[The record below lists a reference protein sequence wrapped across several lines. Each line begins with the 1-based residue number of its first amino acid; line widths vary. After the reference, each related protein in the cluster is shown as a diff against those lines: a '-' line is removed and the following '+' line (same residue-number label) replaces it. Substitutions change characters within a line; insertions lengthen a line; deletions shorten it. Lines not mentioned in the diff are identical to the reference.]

1 MVEGQFVILVFADE
15 IDLMWSS
22 ENELQDFTTR
32 LEEKAR
38 AYGMEVSSEKS
49 KVLVNSINQNTPI
62 DITMDGQ
69 NLEEVDS
76 FKYIGSTL
84 SKDGTSTKEIKIRIA
99 VAMLY
104 YDFTSMGRADTSASQ
119 PSLSSTEHSL
129 YPTSST
135 DARAGLWQQ
144 SQRYTY
150 KHLKRDASGDSSAF
164 RRLNIKQ
171 TNIWDKWIPLQE
183 PLLTTVKRRHHI
195 TRHNTIAN
203 NILQGTLEGR
213 RRRGRQRKTG

>member
-1 MVEGQFVILVFADE
+1 
-15 IDLMWSS
+15 
-22 ENELQDFTTR
+22 
-32 LEEKAR
+32 
-38 AYGMEVSSEKS
+38 MEVSSEKS
-49 KVLVNSINQNTPI
+49 KVLVNSTNQNTPI

-129 YPTSST
+129 YPPSST
-135 DARAGLWQQ
+135 DARAGLRQQ
-144 SQRYTY
+144 RQRDTY

-171 TNIWDKWIPLQE
+171 TNI
-183 PLLTTVKRRHHI
+183 
-195 TRHNTIAN
+195 
-203 NILQGTLEGR
+203 
-213 RRRGRQRKTG
+213 